1 MPHPFAFFCER
12 VGGRNLNSY
21 KSRTARV
28 GIESID
34 RSLLPTLAKERK
46 DGAPRVVVIPARN
59 QRVAH
64 PLTFYT
70 KGIMVKNQLLKSTLS
85 KGASAVLILALSYL
99 GLFSPLERL
108 MPFERTPGFWIADI
122 IFPRGTHYNIGARG
136 FTALGIDFA
145 LCVLVVFVL
154 WSIVLRRWRKVKT

>member
-1 MPHPFAFFCER
+1 
-12 VGGRNLNSY
+12 
-21 KSRTARV
+21 
-28 GIESID
+28 
-34 RSLLPTLAKERK
+34 
-46 DGAPRVVVIPARN
+46 VVIPARN

-108 MPFERTPGFWIADI
+108 MSFERTPGFWIADI